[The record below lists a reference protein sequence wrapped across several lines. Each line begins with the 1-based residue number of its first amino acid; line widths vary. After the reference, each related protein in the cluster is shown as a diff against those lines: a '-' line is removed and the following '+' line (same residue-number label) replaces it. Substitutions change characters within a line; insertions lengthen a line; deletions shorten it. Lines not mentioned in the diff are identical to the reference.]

1 MGTRHNIGFRIV
13 EAFARRHGIALDEN
27 RFSGTFGRGEL
38 ESGPV
43 ACLKPETF
51 MNASGQSV
59 AQALEAFPAIDA
71 ARDLIVVYDDLDL
84 PVGRLRLRPG
94 GRAGGH
100 RGVGSIVDSLQA
112 PDFPR
117 LRFGVGRPGEGGEAV
132 VDYVLAPFS
141 PSEEALLDVRVA
153 AAVDALDLFFERGI
167 GIAMDQFNSQ
177 SGQVLSD

>member
-1 MGTRHNIGFRIV
+1 M
-13 EAFARRHGIALDEN
+13 EAFARRHAIALDEN
-27 RFSGTFGRGEL
+27 RFSGIFGRGEL

-59 AQALEAFPAIDA
+59 AQALDTFPAIDP
-71 ARDLIVVYDDLDL
+71 ARHLIVVYDDLDL

-100 RGVGSIVDSLQA
+100 RGVGSIIDSLQA

-117 LRFGVGRPGEGGEAV
+117 LRFGVGRPVEAGETV

-141 PSEEALLDVRVA
+141 PSEEAILDARVL
-153 AAVDALDLFFERGI
+153 AAVDALDLFLERGM
-167 GIAMDQFNSQ
+167 GVAMDQFNSKNLQ
-177 SGQVLSD
+177 PPSD